1 MGGDELRRVLA
12 VVVSEEIE
20 GVNAG
25 HLRKKY
31 LQAPGSD
38 RPQRNKELEEHQS
51 PRLDDLHGTLESAP
65 IYVSSGRRPWDSYG
79 SCHAIRELL
88 GAGKSR
94 PLYYDRADEI
104 RLNLR
109 SRLLAR
115 QVSSSTDQTVVS
127 TVAIVLLQY
136 CDMHTVFIY
145 MGPKNDPLSDL
156 DGAVKHRRPSKGL
169 RLSVHVT
176 SLVRRIVIPSP
187 TTGMRMARWKKR
199 NALLDGGFVVPGSNA
214 FGHSF
219 RYMSPSVFLVTNHG
233 FDFGIIWPRCLWDK
247 YIFATHTWFV
257 IDVKLGLY
265 VIEVARVTS
274 SSSSSSSSYTG
285 SCFHRDYEKESER
298 RATVEEFYRVNHSDQ
313 TYDFAKK
320 KKEEYGK
327 LQKAEMSIWDCIE
340 LLNGI
345 VDESDPDLDEPQ
357 IEHLLQSAEAVRR
370 DYPDQ
375 DCLHL
380 TALIHGILSKSIISF
395 DVDILCSF
403 MTQGI
408 RSHWAVRLTNP

>member
-79 SCHAIRELL
+79 SRHAIRELL
-88 GAGKSR
+88 AARKSR

-127 TVAIVLLQY
+127 TVAIVLLQGR
-136 CDMHTVFIY
+136 IA
-145 MGPKNDPLSDL
+145 GDL

-169 RLSVHVT
+169 PLSVHVT

-219 RYMSPSVFLVTNHG
+219 RYMSPSVFL
-233 FDFGIIWPRCLWDK
+233 
-247 YIFATHTWFV
+247 
-257 IDVKLGLY
+257 
-265 VIEVARVTS
+265 
-274 SSSSSSSSYTG
+274 
-285 SCFHRDYEKESER
+285 
-298 RATVEEFYRVNHSDQ
+298 
-313 TYDFAKK
+313 AKK

-375 DCLHL
+375 DWLHL

-408 RSHWAVRLTNP
+408 RSHWAVHLTNP